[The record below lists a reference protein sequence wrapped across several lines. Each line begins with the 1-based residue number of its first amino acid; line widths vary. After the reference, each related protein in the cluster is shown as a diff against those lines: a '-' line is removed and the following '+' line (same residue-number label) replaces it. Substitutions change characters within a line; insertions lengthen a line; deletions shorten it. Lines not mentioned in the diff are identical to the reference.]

1 MAGQTQLTL
10 IDSPPRRQFLKWV
23 GNKQRFA
30 AEIVAAMPA
39 RFDRYVEPFVGS
51 GAVLARVGPED
62 GLAGDALAPLIEIWR
77 LLQTDPETLLSH
89 YTRLYERYGE
99 NREETYLRVRESY
112 NSSPNGPDLLFLC
125 RTCYGG
131 VVRFTRAGK
140 ISTPIGAHRAISPQ
154 SLDERMREWR
164 PRVMQTRFVTASFEE
179 TMAEAREGDVVYCD
193 PPYAY
198 SQQILYGSQSFD
210 LKELWQAIGRCAS
223 VGAKVLLSLD
233 GRKKSGSVELRFQIP
248 DGLFRRQLFLDCGSS
263 MLRRF
268 QKSGETMQDEIVH
281 DRLLLTW

>member
-1 MAGQTQLTL
+1 MTGQTQLTL

-30 AEIVAAMPA
+30 ANIVAAMPA
-39 RFDRYVEPFVGS
+39 RFERYIEPFVGS
-51 GAVLARVGPED
+51 GAVLAWVGPED
-62 GLAGDALAPLIEIWR
+62 GLAGDILAPLIEIWR
-77 LLQTDPETLLSH
+77 LLQTDPDALLSH
-89 YTRLYERYGE
+89 YTRLYKNYRGD
-99 NREETYLRVRESY
+99 RKGSYLQVRESY
-112 NSSPNGPDLLFLC
+112 NSNPNGPDLLFLC

-131 VVRFTRAGK
+131 VVRFTRAGT
-140 ISTPIGAHRAISPQ
+140 ISTPIGAHWAISPQ
-154 SLDERMREWR
+154 ALEERIREWR
-164 PRVMQTRFVTASFEE
+164 PRVAHTRFVIASFEE
-179 TMAEAREGDVVYCD
+179 TMAEAKEGDVVYCD

-210 LKELWQAIGRCAS
+210 LEKLWQAIGRCAS
-223 VGAKVLLSLD
+223 VGARVLLSLD
-233 GRKKSGSVELRFQIP
+233 GRKKSGSVALTFQIP
-248 DGLFRRQLFLDCGSS
+248 DGLFRRELFLDCGSS